1 MKEKNQLKNICQEDI
16 IIAIKILNNM
26 IIYLYK
32 TFTQAHTM
40 THNGGVDNQV
50 KFNPQNRGYR
60 NGSPNSHFQQT
71 SSCIGWQFSPF
82 FY

>member
-1 MKEKNQLKNICQEDI
+1 
-16 IIAIKILNNM
+16 M

-50 KFNPQNRGYR
+50 KFNPQNHLIYGQHCCYKRGDAREIITTWHRGEAVSVYK
-60 NGSPNSHFQQT
+60 
-71 SSCIGWQFSPF
+71 
-82 FY
+82 